1 MAVSKKIVRRGRP
14 SGSQSTDPKVAAALG
29 KAIASKRAAAGMSQE
44 ALGLAANVGRS
55 NISMIETGRT
65 TPNFVGVVRI
75 ATALNCSLSGLMRE
89 FERHY
94 AGG

>member
-14 SGSQSTDPKVAAALG
+14 AGSRSTDPKVAAALG
-29 KAIASKRAAAGMSQE
+29 KAVASLRVDIGMSQE
-44 ALGLAANVGRS
+44 ALALAANVGRS

-75 ATALNCSLSGLMRE
+75 AAALNCSLSALMQE
-89 FERHY
+89 FEHHH
-94 AGG
+94 AEG

>member
-1 MAVSKKIVRRGRP
+1 
-14 SGSQSTDPKVAAALG
+14 
-29 KAIASKRAAAGMSQE
+29 MSQE
-44 ALGLAANVGRS
+44 ALSLAANVGRS

-75 ATALNCSLSGLMRE
+75 AAALNFSLTELMQE

-94 AGG
+94 AEG